1 MRVIHV
7 SRDIQV
13 SDIELSIIIVNWHS
27 AHYTYKCIQSLLT
40 EVHGVHYEI
49 IVIDGASYDGCGEM
63 LQKHFPK
70 VHFIQSLHNEG
81 FARANNRA
89 YAFAR
94 GAYILFLNPDTEI
107 IGSAIHTLLAH
118 LKTLPQAGAV
128 GCKLLNADRTIQTS
142 CIQSMPTILNQMLD
156 AEYLRAR
163 FPRSRLWGMSA
174 LSMDQEQPEK
184 VEGISG
190 ACIMVERSVFEE
202 VGLFSTDYFMYA
214 EDMDLCYKIR
224 QAGYKNY
231 YIPDATVMH
240 FGGESTKHA
249 PSHFSSWL
257 MRESIWRFLK
267 KTRGDLYAMSY
278 RFSMFVSALLRL
290 VVITSVLAIQ
300 KVFQVESSMLHA
312 FRKWLVILQ
321 WSVGLQKRRH

>member
-1 MRVIHV
+1 MA
-7 SRDIQV
+7 RDTQV

-27 AHYTYKCIQSLLT
+27 AHYTHKCVQSLLT
-40 EVHGVHYEI
+40 ETHGVHYEI

-63 LQKHFPK
+63 LRKHFPK
-70 VHFIQSLHNEG
+70 VHFIQSSHNEG

-107 IGSAIHTLLAH
+107 IGSAIYTLLAH

-128 GCKLLNADRTIQTS
+128 GCKLLNADGTLQTS
-142 CIQSMPTILNQMLD
+142 CIQSMPTILNQMLN
-156 AEYLRAR
+156 AECLRSR

-174 LSMDQEQPEK
+174 LFMDQEQPEE

-190 ACIMVERSVFEE
+190 ACVMVKRSVFEE

-224 QAGYKNY
+224 KVGCKNY
-231 YIPDATVMH
+231 YIPNATVMH
-240 FGGESTKHA
+240 FGGGSSKHT
-249 PSHFSSWL
+249 PSHFSIWL

-267 KTRGDLYAMSY
+267 KKRGTLYAMGY
-278 RFSMFVSALLRL
+278 RFSTCVAALLRL
-290 VVITSVLAIQ
+290 GVMMPIVAIE

-321 WSVGLQKRRH
+321 WSVGLKKYKY